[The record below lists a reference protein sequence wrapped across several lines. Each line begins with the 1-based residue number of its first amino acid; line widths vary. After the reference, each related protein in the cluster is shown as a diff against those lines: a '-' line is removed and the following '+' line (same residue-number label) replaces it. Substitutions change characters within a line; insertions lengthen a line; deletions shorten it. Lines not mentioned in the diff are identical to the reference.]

1 MLRIVCR
8 SVLHNLVVTHAEPF
22 CHGSIRLDP
31 SLMEKGQLVD
41 GEQVLVANVTTG
53 ARMST
58 YAVQAPR
65 GSGMIETSGSMSRLA
80 RPGDTVCVMS
90 FALTESPADVRRIDI
105 DFGCKPIRFRGRTNA
120 NTSRTRRTNH

>member
-1 MLRIVCR
+1 MFRTVCR
-8 SVLHNLVVTHAEPF
+8 SVLHNLVVTHAEPL
-22 CHGSIRLDP
+22 CHGSIRLDL

-53 ARMST
+53 ARMFT

-65 GSGMIETSGSMSRLA
+65 GSGIIETSGAMSRLA
-80 RPGDTVCVMS
+80 RCGDTVCVMS
-90 FALTESPADVRRIDI
+90 FVFTDSPKDVKRIELDFRCES
-105 DFGCKPIRFRGRTNA
+105 IRAKGKTNA